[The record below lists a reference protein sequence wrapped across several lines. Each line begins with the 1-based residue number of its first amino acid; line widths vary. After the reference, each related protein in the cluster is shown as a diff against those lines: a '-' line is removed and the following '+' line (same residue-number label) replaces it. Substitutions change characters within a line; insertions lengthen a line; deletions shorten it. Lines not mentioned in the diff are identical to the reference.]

1 MGLALQATDSPD
13 QHKSARRELGG
24 FFFWRLLLEASPWF
38 AELFSTM
45 EKTSVSLGLS
55 LQLFLTANT
64 ACLSLPLVCVNPH
77 LVYMVVKRA
86 QLVLR

>member
-1 MGLALQATDSPD
+1 
-13 QHKSARRELGG
+13 
-24 FFFWRLLLEASPWF
+24 
-38 AELFSTM
+38 M